1 VPSTARLWC
10 ATGSVEFSVFC
21 SETNCC
27 ELLQVDHGQP
37 SCCATLPVSRA
48 WPTAISAST
57 LYLGYLCS
65 VLGYYT
71 WVVYLSLAIRIQ
83 LFRFQL
89 CSGRHEIAGLFAH
102 EDRVQ
107 LYVYDL
113 SNGLARK
120 LSPLLLNKQVVQT
133 PVTCKSPCVT
143 AFVEITCT

>member
-1 VPSTARLWC
+1 MPSTARLWC

-37 SCCATLPVSRA
+37 SCCATLPASRPWA
-48 WPTAISAST
+48 TAISAST
-57 LYLGYLCS
+57 LYLGFLCS
-65 VLGYYT
+65 VLGYYI
-71 WVVYLSLAIRIQ
+71 WVLYLSLAIPVQ
-83 LFRFQL
+83 LLRFEL
-89 CSGRHEIAGLFAH
+89 CSGRHETAGLFAH

-120 LSPLLLNKQVVQT
+120 LSPLLLNKQVVQI
-133 PVTCKSPCVT
+133 PITCKSPC
-143 AFVEITCT
+143 ASQLLLI